1 MNPSPNS
8 AAKSYATRII
18 GVAFF
23 LLLWEMNSHF
33 ELFKIVAPNLPRK
46 FFPSILSIAPKLVAA
61 VASGEYWLALF
72 RTVARCVAAF
82 LLAALLGVSTGLLSA
97 RIRHLQDLLFL
108 PTEFLRNLP
117 AVAIIPFAIIAFG
130 IGGSMKTAV
139 AFFWVLLP
147 CLFGNHRR
155 AKFSKWHIDKDS
167 ESLQLEREAVAF
179 WCHATCCNATD
190 FCSAPC
196 GFGNFTNSRGDFG
209 NDSWWRWT
217 RRSIGRE

>member
-139 AFFWVLLP
+139 AFFG
-147 CLFGNHRR
+147 C
-155 AKFSKWHIDKDS
+155 
-167 ESLQLEREAVAF
+167 
-179 WCHATCCNATD
+179 
-190 FCSAPC
+190 
-196 GFGNFTNSRGDFG
+196 
-209 NDSWWRWT
+209 
-217 RRSIGRE
+217 